1 MVRMYG
7 TLSERALQMYESK
20 IGCKDQESIQ
30 SSTTPDPG
38 FVEISL
44 TIINNFVRFV
54 ALRPKST
61 AMVMGDGQFTYPH
74 FFLGKLEQAVN
85 HYFVHIISL
94 VTDNNPS

>member
-44 TIINNFVRFV
+44 TIIDNFVRFV

-61 AMVMGDGQFTYPH
+61 AMVMGGRSVHLPTLFPGQ
-74 FFLGKLEQAVN
+74 A
-85 HYFVHIISL
+85 
-94 VTDNNPS
+94 